1 MQFPNGTKQ
10 CNAATLFPASLPAAL
25 HVHPS
30 SPGSPALHPS
40 GQVDHSIFTSSIL
53 RYELSIYQTFPS
65 NFTLYTVST
74 SISAPQTLQPVRR
87 SRLEWGQDIISF
99 LSTLCFSLKSVDI
112 KDLFLFFCDENIK
125 LFLFLKKTPNGFKCL
140 KRLFCSSEFV
150 RLCFIDKGVASCFLI
165 LTALFTFTGGTFLG
179 FFVPDF
185 VICNCM

>member
-40 GQVDHSIFTSSIL
+40 GQVDHSIFSSSIL
-53 RYELSIYQTFPS
+53 SYELSIYQTFPS

-99 LSTLCFSLKSVDI
+99 LSTLCFSLKSVGI
-112 KDLFLFFCDENIK
+112 KDLFLF
-125 LFLFLKKTPNGFKCL
+125 LFVMKILNCFYFK
-140 KRLFCSSEFV
+140 KRLQM
-150 RLCFIDKGVASCFLI
+150 ASI
-165 LTALFTFTGGTFLG
+165 
-179 FFVPDF
+179 V
-185 VICNCM
+185 